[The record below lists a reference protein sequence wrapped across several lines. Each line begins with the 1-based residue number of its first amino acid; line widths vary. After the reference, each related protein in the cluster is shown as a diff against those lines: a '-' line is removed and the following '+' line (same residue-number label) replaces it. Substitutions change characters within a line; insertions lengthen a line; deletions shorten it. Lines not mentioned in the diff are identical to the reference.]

1 MGPAEQYNVDDLMGG
16 GECEEALRT
25 LYSYLD
31 GELTSEK
38 RTVIQHHLSECSP
51 CLQAFDFEAELKIVI
66 ARSCRDQVP
75 ESLRQRIADALA
87 KASETAEGPYR

>member
-1 MGPAEQYNVDDLMGG
+1 MGSAEQYNVNDLMGG

-38 RTVIQHHLSECSP
+38 RTVIQRHLSECSP
-51 CLQAFDFEAELKIVI
+51 CLQAFDFEAELKVLV

-75 ESLRQRIADALA
+75 DSLRHRIADALA
-87 KASETAEGPYR
+87 KASDTGEGPYT